1 MSYYFQLNTAKAV
14 RKLFP
19 KIILNDLRQFPI
31 KVLSKEDQKP
41 FVELVN
47 EIIELKKQSFNIDTT
62 HLEDKID
69 KLVFRIYKLTDE
81 EIDCVEN
88 K

>member
-1 MSYYFQLNTAKAV
+1 M
-14 RKLFP
+14 
-19 KIILNDLRQFPI
+19 
-31 KVLSKEDQKP
+31 SKEDQKP

-81 EIDCVEN
+81 EIDFVEN